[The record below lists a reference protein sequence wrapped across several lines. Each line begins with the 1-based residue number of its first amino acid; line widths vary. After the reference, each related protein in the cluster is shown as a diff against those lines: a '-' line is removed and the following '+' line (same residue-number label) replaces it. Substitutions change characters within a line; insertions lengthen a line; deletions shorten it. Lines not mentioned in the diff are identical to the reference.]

1 MAGDHGFAKVWSSAD
16 HERSAY
22 LISLFS
28 GLWSAWK
35 NGRRSR
41 VLAAKSRPKAFSTQ
55 HGGLAKAA

>member
-1 MAGDHGFAKVWSSAD
+1 MAGDHGFAEVWSSAH

-28 GLWSAWK
+28 DLWSAWK
-35 NGRRSR
+35 NGGRSR
-41 VLAAKSRPKAFSTQ
+41 VLAAKGRSKAFSTQ